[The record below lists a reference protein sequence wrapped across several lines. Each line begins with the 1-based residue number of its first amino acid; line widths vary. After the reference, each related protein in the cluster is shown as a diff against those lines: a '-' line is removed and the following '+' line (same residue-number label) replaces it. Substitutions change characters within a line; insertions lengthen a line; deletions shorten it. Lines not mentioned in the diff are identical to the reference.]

1 MNLNQSFNWHQ
12 TRRKQNLVSAKSASL
27 ELVPETTSD
36 LENYTT
42 ETPGRHQEEL
52 NWYRTLYEQTPSI
65 FFALDVTGVILSV
78 NKFGANCLGYEPC
91 DLIQKLFFNIF
102 AVFERKRLSDTFAK
116 LLSNSS
122 EEVENWDFCLNCP
135 DSKIK
140 WVKLKARISFDE
152 AQNPTILVVC
162 EDITAYKQTHS
173 SKQSEQSFR
182 EFANSAPV
190 MLWTTDET
198 GLHNFFNCSWL
209 KLTGHKLEQELG
221 WGWLNNL
228 YHEDKNLY
236 LETYCQALKEKDKF
250 QI

>member
-102 AVFERKRLSDTFAK
+102 CCRSVCKMLFLTFIFACCIFVPSSRCCSTDIFCTLGFGSSGILRTFE
-116 LLSNSS
+116 
-122 EEVENWDFCLNCP
+122 
-135 DSKIK
+135 
-140 WVKLKARISFDE
+140 SFLGD
-152 AQNPTILVVC
+152 
-162 EDITAYKQTHS
+162 HS
-173 SKQSEQSFR
+173 S
-182 EFANSAPV
+182 
-190 MLWTTDET
+190 
-198 GLHNFFNCSWL
+198 H
-209 KLTGHKLEQELG
+209 
-221 WGWLNNL
+221 
-228 YHEDKNLY
+228 
-236 LETYCQALKEKDKF
+236 
-250 QI
+250 